1 MPRKPAKGKSPSQRA
16 WRRWVEPWYL
26 AYALQ
31 GATAAGLTPILL
43 PLAVSRTGNAAHI
56 GLVMA
61 AVSLGG
67 LTAPLWGGLA
77 DRYRLHRWLLAG
89 GLLVTAG
96 GLAAF
101 AFATQPSLW
110 FSLALLQGIG
120 AAAAATVANLFIV
133 EAHPKREWDERIGWL
148 QTFYGGGQVAGL
160 LLAGAL
166 SAATHLRTG
175 LLVAAGLTALGALLG
190 MVTAQTPPKLRK
202 GLRPVLLHPAR
213 HGEWS
218 LSSPQRLFHHL
229 TARTL
234 KVLGTALRSPFGL
247 FLLAWL
253 LAFGGSAAVFS
264 LYPVLIQQLFG
275 VASGVSSSVFAL
287 AAGLGLL
294 LYSPAG
300 LWSDRLGPARVM
312 RAGFGLRLLAFAGL
326 LGLGLVQF
334 GSASWLALV
343 AFGLVVLSWSLL
355 TVSGT
360 ALMAKLSPVGEG
372 EGMGI
377 YNAVT
382 AAAGVLGSALGGWAA
397 GLWGYNA
404 ASAMAVAGVA
414 LGLLLAVGVRV
425 QAAAP
430 RETPTA
436 TKGRT
441 SP

>member
-1 MPRKPAKGKSPSQRA
+1 MSRRPGKDNTGSRQA

-26 AYALQ
+26 AYGLL
-31 GATAAGLTPILL
+31 GATAAGLAPILL
-43 PLAVSRTGNAAHI
+43 PLAVSHGGSAAHI

-67 LTAPLWGGLA
+67 LTAPVWGGLA

-89 GLLVTAG
+89 GLLVTAL

-101 AFATQPSLW
+101 PFTTQPAAW
-110 FSLALLQGIG
+110 FGLGLLQGIG
-120 AAAAATVANLFIV
+120 AAAAATVANLFVV
-133 EAHPKREWDERIGWL
+133 EAHPKGEWDERIGWL

-166 SAATHLRTG
+166 STTHLRTG
-175 LLVAAGLTALGALLG
+175 LLAAAGLTVLGALVGLA
-190 MVTAQTPPKLRK
+190 TAHTPPRPK
-202 GLRPVLLHPAR
+202 GGPRPVLLHPAR

-218 LSSPQRLFHHL
+218 QSSPQRMFHHL
-229 TARTL
+229 TGRTF
-234 KVLGTALRSPFGL
+234 KVMGRALRSPFGL

-264 LYPVLIQQLFG
+264 LYPVLMQQLFG
-275 VASGVSSSVFAL
+275 VSPGLSSSVFAL

-300 LWSDRLGPARVM
+300 LWSDRWGPGSVLRV
-312 RAGFGLRLLAFAGL
+312 GFGLRLLAFAGL

-334 GSASWLALV
+334 DGASWLALG
-343 AFGLVVLSWSLL
+343 AFVIVVVSWSLL

-360 ALMAKLSPVGEG
+360 ALTAKLSPVGEG
-372 EGMGI
+372 EGMGL

-382 AAAGVLGSALGGWAA
+382 AAAGVLGAALGGGAA
-397 GLWGYNA
+397 GLWGYDA
-404 ASAMAVAGVA
+404 AVAMAVAGVG
-414 LGLLLAVGVRV
+414 LGLLLAIGTRV
-425 QAAAP
+425 LSVVP
-430 RETPTA
+430 REAPMKTEGGPSA
-436 TKGRT
+436 
-441 SP
+441 

>member
-1 MPRKPAKGKSPSQRA
+1 MSRKPDKGKSPSRQA

-31 GATAAGLTPILL
+31 GATVAGLTPILL
-43 PLAVSRTGNAAHI
+43 PLAVSHTGSAAHI

-67 LTAPLWGGLA
+67 MTAPLWGGLA

-101 AFATQPSLW
+101 PFTTQPAVW
-110 FSLALLQGIG
+110 FGLALLQGIG

-133 EAHPKREWDERIGWL
+133 EGYAKREWDERIGWL

-160 LLAGAL
+160 LLAAAL
-166 SAATHLRTG
+166 SATHLRAG
-175 LLVAAGLTALGALLG
+175 LLTAAGLTALGALLG
-190 MVTAQTPPKLRK
+190 LATTQAPSKPKK
-202 GLRPVLLHPAR
+202 GPRPVLLAPAR
-213 HGEWS
+213 HGEWP

-229 TARTL
+229 TAGTL
-234 KVLGTALRSPFGL
+234 TVLSKAVRSPFGL

-264 LYPVLIQQLFG
+264 LYPVLMRQLFG
-275 VASGVSSSVFAL
+275 LAPSVSSSIFAL

-300 LWSDRLGPARVM
+300 IWSDRWGPGWVL

-334 GSASWLALV
+334 GGASWLALGPFV
-343 AFGLVVLSWSLL
+343 LVVLSWSLL

-360 ALMAKLSPVGEG
+360 ALTAKLSPVGEG
-372 EGMGI
+372 EGMGL

-414 LGLLLAVGVRV
+414 LGLLLAICIRFKPAVSR
-425 QAAAP
+425 Q
-430 RETPTA
+430 TPTT

>member
-1 MPRKPAKGKSPSQRA
+1 
-16 WRRWVEPWYL
+16 VEPWYL
-26 AYALQ
+26 AYALL
-31 GATAAGLTPILL
+31 GATAAGLTSILL
-43 PLAVSRTGNAAHI
+43 PLAVSHTGSATHI

-96 GLAAF
+96 GLAVF
-101 AFATQPSLW
+101 PFTTQPAVW
-110 FSLALLQGIG
+110 FALALLQGIG
-120 AAAAATVANLFIV
+120 AAAAATVANLFVV
-133 EAHPKREWDERIGWL
+133 ETHPKREWDERIGWL

-160 LLAGAL
+160 LLAGAF
-166 SAATHLRTG
+166 STAHLRIG
-175 LLVAAGLTALGALLG
+175 LLVAAGLAALGALLG
-190 MVTAQTPPKLRK
+190 LATARTPPKPK
-202 GLRPVLLHPAR
+202 GEPRPVLLYPAR

-218 LSSPQRLFHHL
+218 LSSPQRLFHYL

-234 KVLGTALRSPFGL
+234 KVLSVAMRSPFGL

-253 LAFGGSAAVFS
+253 LAFAGSAAVFS
-264 LYPVLIQQLFG
+264 LYPVLMQQLF
-275 VASGVSSSVFAL
+275 AMAPGVSSSVFAL

-300 LWSDRLGPARVM
+300 IWADRWGPGWVL
-312 RAGFGLRLLAFAGL
+312 RAGFSLRLLALAGL
-326 LGLGLVQF
+326 LGLSLVQF
-334 GSASWLALV
+334 GGASWLALG
-343 AFGLVVLSWSLL
+343 AFVLVVLSWSLL

-360 ALMAKLSPVGEG
+360 ALTARLSPIGEG

-382 AAAGVLGSALGGWAA
+382 AASGVLGSALGGWAA

-404 ASAMAVAGVA
+404 AVVMALAGVV
-414 LGLLLAVGVRV
+414 LGLLLAIGIRAQPAV
-425 QAAAP
+425 P
-430 RETPTA
+430 REKPVA
-436 TKGRT
+436 SKGGT

>member
-1 MPRKPAKGKSPSQRA
+1 
-16 WRRWVEPWYL
+16 VEPWYL

-31 GATAAGLTPILL
+31 GATVAGLTPILL

-67 LTAPLWGGLA
+67 LSAPLWGGLA

-89 GLLVTAG
+89 GLVLTAG
-96 GLAAF
+96 SLAAF
-101 AFATQPSLW
+101 PFTTQPGVW
-110 FSLALLQGIG
+110 FILALLQGIG
-120 AAAAATVANLFIV
+120 AAAAATVANLFVV
-133 EAHPKREWDERIGWL
+133 EGHPKREWDERIGWL

-166 SAATHLRTG
+166 SATHLRTG
-175 LLVAAGLTALGALLG
+175 LLVAAGLTALGALVGLS
-190 MVTAQTPPKLRK
+190 TAHTPPRPKR
-202 GLRPVLLHPAR
+202 GPRPVLLHPAR

-264 LYPVLIQQLFG
+264 LYPVLMQQLFG
-275 VASGVSSSVFAL
+275 VAPGVSSSVFAL

-300 LWSDRLGPARVM
+300 TWSDRWGPARVL
-312 RAGFGLRLLAFAGL
+312 RAGFGLRMLAVAGL

-334 GSASWLALV
+334 GGASWLALG
-343 AFGLVVLSWSLL
+343 AFLLIVLSWSLL

-360 ALMAKLSPVGEG
+360 ALTAKLSPVGEG

-382 AAAGVLGSALGGWAA
+382 AVAGVLGSVLGGWAA
-397 GLWGYNA
+397 GLWSYNA
-404 ASAMAVAGVA
+404 ASAMAAGGVA
-414 LGLLLAVGVRV
+414 LGLLLSTAVRV
-425 QAAAP
+425 RSAALP
-430 RETPTA
+430 ETPTA

>member
-1 MPRKPAKGKSPSQRA
+1 MSRKPAMGKPASRRA
-16 WRRWVEPWYL
+16 LQRWVEPWYL
-26 AYALQ
+26 AYALL
-31 GATAAGLTPILL
+31 GATAAGLAPILL
-43 PLAVSRTGNAAHI
+43 PLAVSHTGSAAHI

-77 DRYRLHRWLLAG
+77 DRYRLHRWLLAA
-89 GLLVTAG
+89 GLLITAG

-101 AFATQPSLW
+101 PFTTQPAAW
-110 FSLALLQGIG
+110 FALALLQGIG
-120 AAAAATVANLFIV
+120 AAAAATVANLFVV
-133 EAHPKREWDERIGWL
+133 ETHPKHEWDERIGWL

-160 LLAGAL
+160 LLA
-166 SAATHLRTG
+166 SAFSTAHLRTG
-175 LLVAAGLTALGALLG
+175 LLVAAGLTVLGALLG
-190 MVTAQTPPKLRK
+190 LATAHTPPKPK
-202 GLRPVLLHPAR
+202 GESRPILLDPAR

-229 TARTL
+229 TAGTFR
-234 KVLGTALRSPFGL
+234 VMGTALRSPFGL

-264 LYPVLIQQLFG
+264 LYPVLMQQLFG
-275 VASGVSSSVFAL
+275 VAPGASSSVFAL

-300 LWSDRLGPARVM
+300 VWSGRWGPRWVLRM
-312 RAGFGLRLLAFAGL
+312 GFGLRLLAFSGL

-334 GSASWLALV
+334 GGASWLALG
-343 AFGLVVLSWSLL
+343 AFVLVVLSWSLL

-360 ALMAKLSPVGEG
+360 ALTAQVSPVGEG
-372 EGMGI
+372 EGMGL

-404 ASAMAVAGVA
+404 AFVMALAGVA
-414 LGLLLAVGVRV
+414 LGLLLAIGIRV
-425 QAAAP
+425 EPAVP
-430 RETPTA
+430 RETSMKA
-436 TKGRT
+436 KGRT

>member
-1 MPRKPAKGKSPSQRA
+1 MPSRPSKRKSPSRSA
-16 WRRWVEPWYL
+16 WRQWVEPWYL

-31 GATAAGLTPILL
+31 GATVAGLAPILL
-43 PLAVSRTGNAAHI
+43 PLAVSHTGNPAHI

-101 AFATQPSLW
+101 PFTSQPVVW
-110 FSLALLQGIG
+110 FGLALLQGTG
-120 AAAAATVANLFIV
+120 AAAAATVANLFVV

-160 LLAGAL
+160 MLAGAL
-166 SAATHLRTG
+166 SISYLRPG
-175 LLVAAGLTALGALLG
+175 LVAAAGLTAVGALVGLA
-190 MVTAQTPPKLRK
+190 TAQTPPSPHK
-202 GLRPVLLHPAR
+202 GPRPVLLDPAR

-229 TARTL
+229 SAGTV
-234 KVLGTALRSPFGL
+234 KVMGTALRSPFGL

-264 LYPVLIQQLFG
+264 LYPVLMQQLFG
-275 VASGVSSSVFAL
+275 VAPGVSSSVFAL

-300 LWSDRLGPARVM
+300 IWSDRWGPGRVLG
-312 RAGFGLRLLAFAGL
+312 AGFGLRLLALVGL
-326 LGLGLVQF
+326 LGLGLVQS
-334 GSASWLALV
+334 GGASWLAMG
-343 AFGLVVLSWSLL
+343 AFVLVVLSWSLL

-360 ALMAKLSPVGEG
+360 ALTAKLSPVGEG
-372 EGMGI
+372 EGMGL

-382 AAAGVLGSALGGWAA
+382 AAAGVLGAALGGWAA

-404 ASAMAVAGVA
+404 ASAMAAAGVA
-414 LGLLLAVGVRV
+414 LGLLLAIGIR
-425 QAAAP
+425 AHLLAP
-430 RETPTA
+430 LETPTA
-436 TKGRT
+436 TKGT
-441 SP
+441 MSP

>member
-1 MPRKPAKGKSPSQRA
+1 MAGTATST
-16 WRRWVEPWYL
+16 WRQWTELWYL

-31 GATAAGLTPILL
+31 GATVAGLVPILL
-43 PLAVSRTGNAAHI
+43 PLAVSRTGSAAHI
-56 GLVMA
+56 GLIMA

-89 GLLVTAG
+89 GLLATAG
-96 GLAAF
+96 GLMVF
-101 AFATQPSLW
+101 PFTTQPAAW
-110 FSLALLQGIG
+110 FALALLQGIG
-120 AAAAATVANLFIV
+120 AAAAATVANLFVV
-133 EAHPKREWDERIGWL
+133 ETHPKDEWDERIGWL

-160 LLAGAL
+160 LLAGAF
-166 SAATHLRTG
+166 STAHLRTG

-190 MVTAQTPPKLRK
+190 MVTAHTPPKPK
-202 GLRPVLLHPAR
+202 GEPRPILLHPVR

-218 LSSPQRLFHHL
+218 LSSPQWLFYHL
-229 TARTL
+229 TARTF
-234 KVLGTALRSPFGL
+234 KVMSTALRSPFGL

-264 LYPVLIQQLFG
+264 LYPVLMQQVFG
-275 VASGVSSSVFAL
+275 VSPGASSSVFAL

-300 LWSDRLGPARVM
+300 IWSDRWGPRRVL
-312 RAGFGLRLLAFAGL
+312 RAGFGLRLLAFSGL

-334 GSASWLALV
+334 GGASWLASG
-343 AFGLVVLSWSLL
+343 AFVLVVLSWSLL

-360 ALMAKLSPVGEG
+360 ALTAKLSPVGEG

-377 YNAVT
+377 FNAMT

-404 ASAMAVAGVA
+404 AAVVALAGVA
-414 LGLLLAVGVRV
+414 MGLLLAIGIRV
-425 QAAAP
+425 QPAVSGETSMAA
-430 RETPTA
+430 
-436 TKGRT
+436 KGGT

>member
-1 MPRKPAKGKSPSQRA
+1 MSGKPAKGEIPSQQA

-31 GATAAGLTPILL
+31 GATVAGLTPILL
-43 PLAVSRTGNAAHI
+43 PLAVSRTGSAAHI

-61 AVSLGG
+61 AVSMGG

-101 AFATQPSLW
+101 PFTTQPAAW
-110 FSLALLQGIG
+110 FALALLQGTG

-133 EAHPKREWDERIGWL
+133 EAHPKGEWDERIGWL

-166 SAATHLRTG
+166 SVTYLRTG
-175 LLVAAGLTALGALLG
+175 LLVAGGLTALGAVLG
-190 MVTAQTPPKLRK
+190 LTTSRTPPKLPK
-202 GLRPVLLHPAR
+202 GPRPVLLDPAR

-218 LSSPQRLFHHL
+218 LSSPQRLFHYL

-234 KVLGTALRSPFGL
+234 KLTSRALRSPFGL

-264 LYPVLIQQLFG
+264 LYPVLMQQLFG
-275 VASGVSSSVFAL
+275 VAPGVSSSIFAL

-300 LWSDRLGPARVM
+300 FWSDRWGSVSVL

-326 LGLGLVQF
+326 LVLGFVQF
-334 GSASWLALV
+334 NGASWLALG
-343 AFGLVVLSWSLL
+343 AFVIVVLSWSLL
-355 TVSGT
+355 VVSSTTLT
-360 ALMAKLSPVGEG
+360 AQLSPVGEG
-372 EGMGI
+372 EGMGL

-382 AAAGVLGSALGGWAA
+382 AAAGVLGAALGGWMA

-404 ASAMAVAGVA
+404 ASAMAAAGVVS
-414 LGLLLAVGVRV
+414 GLLLAMGIRV
-425 QAAAP
+425 HRATRRAA
-430 RETPTA
+430 PTA

>member
-1 MPRKPAKGKSPSQRA
+1 MSRKPAKGKSPSRHA
-16 WRRWVEPWYL
+16 GWRWVEPWYL

-31 GATAAGLTPILL
+31 GATVGGLTPILL
-43 PLAVSRTGNAAHI
+43 PLAVSQTGSAAHI

-67 LTAPLWGGLA
+67 MTAPLWGGLA

-101 AFATQPSLW
+101 PFTTQPAVW
-110 FSLALLQGIG
+110 FGLALLQGIG
-120 AAAAATVANLFIV
+120 AAAAATVANLFVV
-133 EAHPKREWDERIGWL
+133 EGHAKREWDERIGWL

-166 SAATHLRTG
+166 SATHLRAG
-175 LLVAAGLTALGALLG
+175 LLAAAGLTALGALLG
-190 MVTAQTPPKLRK
+190 LATAQTPPKPK
-202 GLRPVLLHPAR
+202 GEPRPVLLHPAR

-229 TARTL
+229 TARTF
-234 KVLGTALRSPFGL
+234 KVMSTALRSAFGL

-264 LYPVLIQQLFG
+264 LYPVLMQQLFG
-275 VASGVSSSVFAL
+275 VAPGVSSSIFAL

-300 LWSDRLGPARVM
+300 IWSDRWGPGRVLG
-312 RAGFGLRLLAFAGL
+312 AGFGLRLLAFAGL
-326 LGLGLVQF
+326 LGLGLAQF
-334 GSASWLALV
+334 GSASWLALG
-343 AFGLVVLSWSLL
+343 AFVLVVLSWSLL
-355 TVSGT
+355 AVSGT
-360 ALMAKLSPVGEG
+360 ALTAKVSPVGEG
-372 EGMGI
+372 EGMGL

-382 AAAGVLGSALGGWAA
+382 ATAGVLGAVLGGWAA
-397 GLWGYNA
+397 ALWGYNA
-404 ASAMAVAGVA
+404 ASAMAAAGVA
-414 LGLLLAVGVRV
+414 LGLPLAIGIR
-425 QAAAP
+425 AHPATG

-441 SP
+441 SS